1 MYGAR
6 GAGPLK
12 VTGMHNDGPPV
23 IDLLTKLPWFR
34 DLTEEHRS
42 QMVAEIT
49 STMRH
54 ATTREQYATLLEI
67 WADVAHADAKWARFA
82 LLRES
87 GLLAL

>member
-1 MYGAR
+1 
-6 GAGPLK
+6 
-12 VTGMHNDGPPV
+12 MHDDGPPV

-49 STMRH
+49 GTMRH
-54 ATTREQYATLLEI
+54 TTTRDQYASLLEI
-67 WADVAHADAKWARFA
+67 WADVAHGDAKRARFS